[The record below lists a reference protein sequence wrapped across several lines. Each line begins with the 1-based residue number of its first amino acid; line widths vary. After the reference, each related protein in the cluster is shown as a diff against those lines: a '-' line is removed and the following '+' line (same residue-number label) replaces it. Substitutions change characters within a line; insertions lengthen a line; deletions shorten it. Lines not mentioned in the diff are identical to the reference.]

1 MPIPAE
7 HIAESAAESAAESRA
22 FRLFRAFADPT
33 RLRLLSLLHR
43 AKRDGSGEV
52 CVCDLVG
59 VLGVPQP
66 TASRH
71 LAHLRGVGLVAC
83 RKDGAWCHYRLA
95 KADGPVHR
103 RLLATL
109 DVVDAGGPEFAADAE
124 RLRLAGCCG
133 TVRADDCC

>member
-1 MPIPAE
+1 MPAAAAQVAEPA
-7 HIAESAAESAAESRA
+7 HAEART
-22 FRLFRAFADPT
+22 FKLFRAFSDPT
-33 RLRLLSLLHR
+33 RLRLLALLR
-43 AKRDGSGEV
+43 QAKREGDGEV

-95 KADGPVHR
+95 RPDGPVHR

-109 DVVDAGGPEFAADAE
+109 DALDADSGEFAADAE

-133 TVRADDCC
+133 LARADDCC

>member
-1 MPIPAE
+1 M
-7 HIAESAAESAAESRA
+7 
-22 FRLFRAFADPT
+22 FRAFADPT
-33 RLRLLSLLHR
+33 RLRLLALLR
-43 AKRDGSGEV
+43 TAGREGNGEV

-71 LAHLRGVGLVAC
+71 LAHLRAAGLVAA

-95 KADGPVHR
+95 KPNGLIHR
-103 RLLATL
+103 RLLGTL
-109 DVVDAGGPEFAADAE
+109 DALDAGGFAADAG

-133 TVRADDCC
+133 IARADDCC

>member
-1 MPIPAE
+1 MPAVAE
-7 HIAESAAESAAESRA
+7 HPAPSAAESRA
-22 FRLFRAFADPT
+22 LVLFRAFGDPT
-33 RLRLLSLLHR
+33 RLRLLSLLR
-43 AKRDGSGEV
+43 TAQREGGGEV

-71 LAHLRGVGLVAC
+71 LAHLRGAGLVAC

-95 KADGPVHR
+95 KPNGPVHR
-103 RLLATL
+103 RLLGML
-109 DVVDAGGPEFAADAE
+109 DALDAGEFAADAE

-133 TVRADDCC
+133 IVRADDCC

>member
-1 MPIPAE
+1 MA
-7 HIAESAAESAAESRA
+7 
-22 FRLFRAFADPT
+22 LFRAFADPT
-33 RLRLLSLLHR
+33 RLRLLALLR
-43 AKRDGSGEV
+43 TAGREGAGEV

-71 LAHLRGVGLVAC
+71 LAHLRGAGLVAC

-95 KADGPVHR
+95 RPDGPVHR
-103 RLLATL
+103 RLLGTL
-109 DVVDAGGPEFAADAE
+109 DALGTGEFAADAD

-133 TVRADDCC
+133 IVRSDDCC